1 MGGGGHFISY
11 SGRVFTATPDDE
23 MEHVYEE
30 NQNETG
36 FEFVH
41 VNDFSDYSL
50 SDGVL
55 SQQFLNLIV
64 RHVNCPFKNVWENH
78 SSIEVAQRK

>member
-1 MGGGGHFISY
+1 MK
-11 SGRVFTATPDDE
+11 
-23 MEHVYEE
+23 

-41 VNDFSDYSL
+41 VNDFSDNSL

-64 RHVNCPFKNVWENH
+64 QHVNCPFKNVWENN

>member
-1 MGGGGHFISY
+1 M
-11 SGRVFTATPDDE
+11 FTATPDDD

-50 SDGVL
+50 SDGA
-55 SQQFLNLIV
+55 QQFLNLIV
-64 RHVNCPFKNVWENH
+64 RHVNCPLKNVWENH

>member
-1 MGGGGHFISY
+1 M
-11 SGRVFTATPDDE
+11 FTATPDDD
-23 MEHVYEE
+23 MEHVHEE

-36 FEFVH
+36 FEFVL
-41 VNDFSDYSL
+41 SDYSL

-64 RHVNCPFKNVWENH
+64 RRKLPIQNCVGKSLFN
-78 SSIEVAQRK
+78 

>member
-1 MGGGGHFISY
+1 MIWNMY
-11 SGRVFTATPDDE
+11 I
-23 MEHVYEE
+23 YEE

-50 SDGVL
+50 SYGVL

-64 RHVNCPFKNVWENH
+64 RHVNCPFINVWEKSLFLQLKSHRESEIVRN
-78 SSIEVAQRK
+78 

>member
-1 MGGGGHFISY
+1 M
-11 SGRVFTATPDDE
+11 FTATPDDD

-30 NQNETG
+30 DQNETG
-36 FEFVH
+36 FEFVL
-41 VNDFSDYSL
+41 SDYSL

-64 RHVNCPFKNVWENH
+64 RHVNCPFKNVRENH

>member
-11 SGRVFTATPDDE
+11 SGRVFTATPDDD
-23 MEHVYEE
+23 MERVYEE

-41 VNDFSDYSL
+41 
-50 SDGVL
+50 G
-55 SQQFLNLIV
+55 QFLVRWHIV
-64 RHVNCPFKNVWENH
+64 TTISKFNSTARKLPIQNVWENH

>member
-11 SGRVFTATPDDE
+11 SGRVFTATPDDD

-36 FEFVH
+36 FEFVL
-41 VNDFSDYSL
+41 SDYSL

-64 RHVNCPFKNVWENH
+64 RHVNCPFKNVWENN

>member
-1 MGGGGHFISY
+1 M
-11 SGRVFTATPDDE
+11 FTATPGDD

-64 RHVNCPFKNVWENH
+64 RHVHFPFKNVWENH
-78 SSIEVAQRK
+78 SSIEVAQKVK

>member
-1 MGGGGHFISY
+1 MK
-11 SGRVFTATPDDE
+11 
-23 MEHVYEE
+23 

-41 VNDFSDYSL
+41 VHDFSDNSL

-64 RHVNCPFKNVWENH
+64 QHVNCPFKNVWENH

>member
-1 MGGGGHFISY
+1 M
-11 SGRVFTATPDDE
+11 FTATPDND

-64 RHVNCPFKNVWENH
+64 RVGKSLLLKSHRESEIVCN
-78 SSIEVAQRK
+78 

>member
-1 MGGGGHFISY
+1 M
-11 SGRVFTATPDDE
+11 FTATPDDD

-36 FEFVH
+36 FEFVL
-41 VNDFSDYSL
+41 SDYSL

-55 SQQFLNLIV
+55 SQQFLGM
-64 RHVNCPFKNVWENH
+64 
-78 SSIEVAQRK
+78 

>member
-1 MGGGGHFISY
+1 M
-11 SGRVFTATPDDE
+11 FTATPDDD
-23 MEHVYEE
+23 MEHVHEE

-64 RHVNCPFKNVWENH
+64 RHVNCPFKSVWENH

>member
-11 SGRVFTATPDDE
+11 SGRVFTATPDDN
-23 MEHVYEE
+23 MEHVYEK

-36 FEFVH
+36 FEFVL
-41 VNDFSDYSL
+41 SDYSL

-64 RHVNCPFKNVWENH
+64 VRHVNCPFKNLWGNH
-78 SSIEVAQRK
+78 SEVAQRK